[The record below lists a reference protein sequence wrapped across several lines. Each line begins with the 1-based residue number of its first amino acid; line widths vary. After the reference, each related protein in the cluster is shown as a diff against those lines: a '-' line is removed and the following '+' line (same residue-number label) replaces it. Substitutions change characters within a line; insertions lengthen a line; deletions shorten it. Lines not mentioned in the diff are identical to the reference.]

1 VKPTRRAGD
10 FSACSAGRND
20 VVAEDKLHEYRR
32 KRDFKETGEPRG
44 KGTRRTRRPRFVV
57 QEHAARSH
65 HYDFRLEVD
74 GVLKSWAVPKGP
86 STNPK
91 EKRLASATEDHPL
104 EYIDFE
110 GTIPKGE
117 YGAGSVIVWD
127 AGTYNN
133 ATENGEVP
141 IDEGLEKGHVRVV
154 LEGEKLR
161 GTWSLTRFRGED
173 QWLLVKTKD
182 DSADARRNLV
192 KSQPRSVKS
201 GRTIDEVKA
210 GTAS

>member
-1 VKPTRRAGD
+1 MPSDRLGD
-10 FSACSAGRND
+10 
-20 VVAEDKLHEYRR
+20 YRR
-32 KRDFKETGEPRG
+32 KRDFKKTPEPRG
-44 KGTRRTRRPRFVV
+44 RGGGDGRGPRFVV

-91 EKRLASATEDHPL
+91 EKRFATATEDHPL
-104 EYIDFE
+104 DYIDFE

-117 YGAGSVIVWD
+117 YGGGAVIVWD
-127 AGTYNN
+127 AGTYRNVTDGGD
-133 ATENGEVP
+133 ASME
-141 IDEGLEKGHVRVV
+141 EGLKKGHIRFV

-161 GTWSLTRFRGED
+161 GTWALTRFRGPGG

-192 KSQPRSVKS
+192 KSQPQSVKT
-201 GRTIDEVKA
+201 GRTIEDVAAEA
-210 GTAS
+210 ES

>member
-1 VKPTRRAGD
+1 MPSDRLG
-10 FSACSAGRND
+10 
-20 VVAEDKLHEYRR
+20 EYRR
-32 KRDFKETGEPRG
+32 KRDFRKTPEPRG
-44 KGTRRTRRPRFVV
+44 RGSGEGRGPRFVV

-91 EKRLASATEDHPL
+91 EKRFATATEDHPL
-104 EYIDFE
+104 AYIDFE
-110 GTIPKGE
+110 GTFPKGE
-117 YGAGSVIVWD
+117 YGGGAVIVWD
-127 AGTYNN
+127 TGTYRNVTDGGD
-133 ATENGEVP
+133 ASIEQ
-141 IDEGLEKGHVRVV
+141 GLKKGHIRFV

-161 GTWSLTRFRGED
+161 GTWALTRFRGPE

-192 KSQPRSVKS
+192 KSQPQSVKT
-201 GRTIDEVKA
+201 GRTIEDVAAEA
-210 GTAS
+210 ES

>member
-1 VKPTRRAGD
+1 M
-10 FSACSAGRND
+10 
-20 VVAEDKLHEYRR
+20 AEDRLRDYHR
-32 KRDFKETGEPRG
+32 KRDFKKTSEPRG
-44 KGTRRTRRPRFVV
+44 RARRRTSGPRFVV

-91 EKRLASATEDHPL
+91 EKRFATATEDHPL
-104 EYIDFE
+104 DYIDFE

-117 YGAGSVIVWD
+117 YGAGAVIVWD
-127 AGTYNN
+127 TGVYRNVTDAGD
-133 ATENGEVP
+133 VP
-141 IDEGLEKGHVRVV
+141 IEHALEKGHARVV

-161 GTWSLTRFRGED
+161 GTWALTRFRGRDGKDE
-173 QWLLVKTKD
+173 WLLVKTRD

-192 KSQPRSVKS
+192 KSRPESVKT
-201 GRTIDEVKA
+201 GRTIHEVAA
-210 GTAS
+210 GE

>member
-1 VKPTRRAGD
+1 MPKDRLD
-10 FSACSAGRND
+10 
-20 VVAEDKLHEYRR
+20 EYRR
-32 KRDFKETGEPRG
+32 KRDFERTPEPRG
-44 KGTRRTRRPRFVV
+44 RGRRDGRAPRFVV

-91 EKRLASATEDHPL
+91 DKRMATATEDHPL
-104 EYIDFE
+104 DYIDFE

-117 YGAGSVIVWD
+117 YGGGAVIVWD
-127 AGTYNN
+127 AGTYQN
-133 ATENGEVP
+133 ATDEGDTAIE
-141 IDEGLEKGHVRVV
+141 EGLEKGHIRFV
-154 LEGEKLR
+154 LDGQKLH
-161 GTWSLTRFRGED
+161 GTWALTRFRGRG

-192 KSQPRSVKS
+192 KSQPQSVKT
-201 GRTIDEVKA
+201 GRTIADVA
-210 GTAS
+210 GEADS

>member
-1 VKPTRRAGD
+1 
-10 FSACSAGRND
+10 
-20 VVAEDKLHEYRR
+20 VADDKLREYQR
-32 KRDFKETGEPRG
+32 KRDFKKTPEPRG
-44 KGTRRTRRPRFVV
+44 RGARRSRQPRFVV

-91 EKRLASATEDHPL
+91 EKRFATQTEDHPL
-104 EYIDFE
+104 DYIDFE

-117 YGAGSVIVWD
+117 YGAGAVIVWD
-127 AGTYNN
+127 TGTYRNL
-133 ATENGEVP
+133 TGDGEVP
-141 IDEGLEKGHVRVV
+141 IDEGLKKGHIRVF

-161 GTWSLTRFRGED
+161 GTWALTRFRGQD

-182 DSADARRNLV
+182 DSADARRNLM
-192 KSQPRSVKS
+192 KSRPESVKS
-201 GRTIDEVKA
+201 GRTLKEVA
-210 GTAS
+210 AEAAS

>member
-1 VKPTRRAGD
+1 
-10 FSACSAGRND
+10 
-20 VVAEDKLHEYRR
+20 VANDKLREYHR
-32 KRDFKETGEPRG
+32 KRDFKKTPEPRG
-44 KGTRRTRRPRFVV
+44 RAARRPRQPRFVV

-91 EKRLASATEDHPL
+91 EKRFATQTEDHPL
-104 EYIDFE
+104 DYIDFE
-110 GTIPKGE
+110 GAIPKGE
-117 YGAGSVIVWD
+117 YGAGAVIVWD
-127 AGTYNN
+127 TGTYRNL
-133 ATENGEVP
+133 TDDGDTP
-141 IDEGLEKGHVRVV
+141 IEEGLKKKKGHIRVF

-161 GTWSLTRFRGED
+161 GTWALTRFRGQD

-192 KSQPRSVKS
+192 KSRPESVKT
-201 GRTIDEVKA
+201 GRTLKEVA
-210 GTAS
+210 EEATS

>member
-1 VKPTRRAGD
+1 MADDQLR
-10 FSACSAGRND
+10 
-20 VVAEDKLHEYRR
+20 EYRR
-32 KRDFKETGEPRG
+32 KRDFRKTSEPRG
-44 KGTRRTRRPRFVV
+44 RPPRRTRDPRFVV

-91 EKRLASATEDHPL
+91 EKRLATETEDHPL
-104 EYIDFE
+104 DYIDFE

-117 YGAGSVIVWD
+117 YGAGAVIVWD
-127 AGTYNN
+127 TGTYRN
-133 ATENGEVP
+133 ATDDGDVP
-141 IDEGLEKGHVRVV
+141 IEEALEKGHARVV

-161 GTWSLTRFRGED
+161 GTWALTRFRGRDGKD

-192 KSQPRSVKS
+192 KSRPESVKS
-201 GRTIDEVKA
+201 GRTVEEVKA
-210 GTAS
+210 EGAS

>member
-1 VKPTRRAGD
+1 MAQDRL
-10 FSACSAGRND
+10 S
-20 VVAEDKLHEYRR
+20 EYRR
-32 KRDFKETGEPRG
+32 KRDFKKTQEPRG
-44 KGTRRTRRPRFVV
+44 RAAGRGRQPRFVV

-74 GVLKSWAVPKGP
+74 GVLKSWAIPKGP

-91 EKRLASATEDHPL
+91 EKRLATETEDHPL

-117 YGAGSVIVWD
+117 YGAGAVIVWD
-127 AGTYNN
+127 TGTYGNV
-133 ATENGEVP
+133 TDNGELP
-141 IDEGLEKGHVRVV
+141 IEDGLKKGHVRVV

-161 GTWSLTRFRGED
+161 GTWALTRFRGEN

-192 KSQPRSVKS
+192 KSRPESVKT
-201 GRTIDEVKA
+201 GRTVEEVKA
-210 GTAS
+210 EGAS